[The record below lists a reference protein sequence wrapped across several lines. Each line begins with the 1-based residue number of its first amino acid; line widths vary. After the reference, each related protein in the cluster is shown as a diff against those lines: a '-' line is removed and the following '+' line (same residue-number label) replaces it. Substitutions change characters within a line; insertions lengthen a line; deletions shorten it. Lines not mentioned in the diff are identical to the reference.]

1 MYLWCTPKRYISE
14 NPVQTPH
21 VLILE
26 PGTRTVLIHLNCDHI
41 FSGLQVVGEVKIS
54 SIPAVHTETYFL
66 TIYP

>member
-1 MYLWCTPKRYISE
+1 MYLWCTPKRYISK
-14 NPVQTPH
+14 NTVKAPH

-26 PGTRTVLIHLNCDHI
+26 PGARTVLIHLYSDHI
-41 FSGLQVVGEVKIS
+41 FSGLKVVGEVKIS